1 MPPRGPGGGAI
12 DFFYQNFLFLLVRRP
27 CKNLKPYDNP
37 FWAVQALKRIIS
49 GPVKQRI
56 PQPRN
61 RKVDDNH
68 RSCPQA
74 QYKLGRRGTNQRPV
88 SSQSQGSNSGQE
100 SSGGSQGVSYYDV
113 VSGSYKYSVPVDNR
127 FDVLG
132 N

>member
-1 MPPRGPGGGAI
+1 MVDRKENYDGVHFRGPHAARH
-12 DFFYQNFLFLLVRRP
+12 FNYR
-27 CKNLKPYDNP
+27 
-37 FWAVQALKRIIS
+37 AVQALKRIIS